1 MHVLMI
7 RNEIHVNREWHSD
20 RHNDTAVS
28 ATAVQHNGKFSTSG
42 IGSTA
47 GHSRVG
53 DNGEATASTGRSAS
67 NLRAVTAATNGGVGN
82 SSTSHS
88 HAAN

>member
-1 MHVLMI
+1 MCI
-7 RNEIHVNREWHSD
+7 RDRYIPGINKEWRSD
-20 RHNDTAVS
+20 RHNDSAVS
-28 ATAVQHNGKFSTSG
+28 AIAVEHNGKFGNSG

-67 NLRAVTAATNGGVGN
+67 NPRTVTASTKGDVGD